1 MVQFICEHC
10 RKAVTAPD
18 EAAGKRGKCPHC
30 EQTSYI
36 PVPREDR
43 EEDIPLAPIEDD
55 LTPQQREEQAV
66 LREMERL
73 ILEEDA
79 ATPAPV
85 PLEARDDVTADD
97 VSHLV
102 VNYCLD
108 MAASQLERAQMH
120 VAKLKAFGYA
130 GIEAA
135 DNLLC
140 GKTLEP
146 ALDTIPVKL
155 LHAFLEQ
162 LKAAIRGG

>member
-10 RKAVTAPD
+10 RKVVAAPD

-30 EQTSYI
+30 QQTSYI
-36 PVPREDR
+36 PLPHDQ
-43 EEDIPLAPIEDD
+43 EEEIPLAPVEDD
-55 LTPQQREEQAV
+55 LTPQQREEQEA
-66 LREMERL
+66 LREMEKL
-73 ILEEDA
+73 ILAEDA
-79 ATPAPV
+79 ATPAAA
-85 PLEARDDVTADD
+85 PLEARADVTADD

-108 MAASQLERAQMH
+108 MAGSQLERAQMH
-120 VAKLKAFGYA
+120 VAKLKTFGYA

-135 DNLLC
+135 DNLLS

-146 ALDTIPVKL
+146 ALDMIPVKV

-162 LKAAIRGG
+162 MKSAIRGG